1 MLLLLVDIPMTS
13 GCKVLE
19 FDDED
24 DDDDDVLDID
34 EFVGEEI
41 VVELEL

>member
-1 MLLLLVDIPMTS
+1 MLLLPVDIPMTN

-19 FDDED
+19 FDE

>member
-1 MLLLLVDIPMTS
+1 MPLVLLLLVDIPMTS

-19 FDDED
+19 F